1 MAGLR
6 CRAKTDGSITTGTTS
21 KTLLQYTAP
30 SATGARVT
38 GISIHPE
45 GTSPTA
51 AKIPVDVIKGA
62 TGGTGTTH
70 NPVKLDG
77 HTGSVQGTSKHNFS
91 AEPTG
96 GTVIDEFSIHPQSG
110 LVIPYSQVLNPGET
124 IALRS
129 NAAAA
134 VNVRASLLIEE

>member
-6 CRAKTDGSITTGTTS
+6 CRAKTDGSVTTGTGA

-30 SATGARVT
+30 SNTGARVV

-77 HTGSVQGTSKHNFS
+77 HTGSVQGTAKHSFS

-96 GTVIDEFSIHPQSG
+96 GTVIDELSVHPQSG
-110 LVIPYSQVLNPGET
+110 LVIPYNQQLNPAET
-124 IALRS
+124 FALRT
-129 NAAAA
+129 NAASA
-134 VNVRASLLIEE
+134 VNARLSLLIEE